1 MWTLEFALP
10 NTVSAIS
17 ALLHVT
23 RRVLVVF
30 ERQTVLFMPCFWPQ
44 RPLNAQN
51 RHADSIGI
59 YSVFVTLGAEYIGGV
74 GVPGVCKFTISA
86 SAETLGIYGVSFACS
101 TETLGICGVFSTSTA
116 QNLMTS
122 MV

>member
-1 MWTLEFALP
+1 MTLHRNRSTRLKRK
-10 NTVSAIS
+10 VSA
-17 ALLHVT
+17 
-23 RRVLVVF
+23 RVA
-30 ERQTVLFMPCFWPQ
+30 PC
-44 RPLNAQN
+44 
-51 RHADSIGI
+51 HHG
-59 YSVFVTLGAEYIGGV
+59 FVTLGAEYIGGV

-86 SAETLGIYGVSFACS
+86 SAETLGIYGVSFDCS